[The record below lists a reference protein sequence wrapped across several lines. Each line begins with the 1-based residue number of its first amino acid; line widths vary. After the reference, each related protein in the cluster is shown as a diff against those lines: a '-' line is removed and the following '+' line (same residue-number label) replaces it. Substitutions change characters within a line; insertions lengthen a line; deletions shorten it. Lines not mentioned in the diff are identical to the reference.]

1 MKYHNL
7 YLMLEAGQVVLDQQ
21 DLYNGST
28 FNLGGA
34 ICYLHGQQ
42 TGWGFVPTL
51 CGFVY
56 FGKKTTPPQE
66 VIGWFGESVY
76 SKLNGQPLA
85 VVKEILL
92 RQQDIEA
99 LQAQA
104 LDASWGW

>member
-7 YLMLEAGQVVLDQQ
+7 YLMLEAGQVVLGQR

-56 FGKKTTPPQE
+56 FGKKLRPHK
-66 VIGWFGESVY
+66 
-76 SKLNGQPLA
+76 KLSGGLG
-85 VVKEILL
+85 
-92 RQQDIEA
+92 R
-99 LQAQA
+99 
-104 LDASWGW
+104 ASIANSMDSP

>member
-28 FNLGGA
+28 YNLGGA

-66 VIGWFGESVY
+66 VIRWFGEGVY
-76 SKLNGQPLA
+76 NKLMGQPLA
-85 VVKEILL
+85 VVK
-92 RQQDIEA
+92 DIISREGDKEA
-99 LQAQA
+99 FRARAVDA
-104 LDASWGW
+104 LWGW